1 MELSRIPT
9 PLEIRNTIWGMD
21 SQKASGPNGL
31 PALFYKKYW
40 NIVGDS
46 VVKAI
51 INFFESGKMLNEL
64 NSTLTVL
71 IPRIQNPT
79 SDSQY
84 SPISLCNVV
93 YKTIAKLLVTRLRQI
108 LPKLISPCQS
118 AFIPGRWI
126 AENKAI
132 LHETLHIIKKRK
144 VKDGM
149 MAVKLDLQKVYRVNW
164 KFLKTAGQIWLQQH
178 FLLMDS

>member
-46 VVKAI
+46 VVKEI

-71 IPRIQNPT
+71 IPRIQNPNLT
-79 SDSQY
+79 VS
-84 SPISLCNVV
+84 
-93 YKTIAKLLVTRLRQI
+93 IAQLA
-108 LPKLISPCQS
+108 C
-118 AFIPGRWI
+118 A
-126 AENKAI
+126 
-132 LHETLHIIKKRK
+132 
-144 VKDGM
+144 M
-149 MAVKLDLQKVYRVNW
+149 
-164 KFLKTAGQIWLQQH
+164 
-178 FLLMDS
+178 